1 MNSRKL
7 MLTLTLI
14 AFAYAPFTL
23 ADNGGRHIHG
33 GGTTIVTGGT
43 GAPGGFVPVITKFA
57 IHWGDGHNRF
67 ECLALVPSAA
77 AGTPGS
83 GNFDTNAMYVTG
95 VIESAE
101 IHGRHATV
109 SGKATVTGL
118 GAGSGLPFTVEMDRG
133 GVGTFFM
140 LSVSGLAFPE
150 VITEGAI
157 TF

>member
-7 MLTLTLI
+7 MLTLAVI

-23 ADNGGRHIHG
+23 ADNDGRHIHG

-43 GAPGGFVPVITKFA
+43 GVPGFVPVITKFA
-57 IHWGDGHNRF
+57 IHWGDGHNHF

-83 GNFDTNAMYVTG
+83 GNFDKNVMYVTG

-101 IHGRHATV
+101 THGRHATV

-118 GAGSGLPFTVEMDRG
+118 GAGSGLAFTVEMDRG
-133 GVGTFFM
+133 GVGTDFV
-140 LSVSGLAFPE
+140 LTVSGLTFDE
-150 VITEGAI
+150 VVTEGAI
-157 TF
+157 KF